1 MKNKKVFGLAV
12 LAMILVIV
20 GAANYILSA
29 LSARVDLTAEQLYT
43 LSPGSKAALA
53 KLDQKVTLKFFF
65 SESAKDTPPSLKT
78 YAEQVR
84 DLLGEYERAGNG
96 NVVIET
102 YDPKQDSDEEEW
114 AVKYGIEPQQA
125 NPFGA
130 PIYFGLVVTCGTQE
144 QTIPGFD
151 PRMESTLEYEITR
164 HITRAVWPERPV
176 VGVLSSIP
184 GVLGEQMNPM
194 MMQMRQR
201 PSRGWVAFSE
211 LKKDYDVREIAKDA
225 ESIDP
230 DVKAL
235 VVLHPKDLSEKTLFA
250 IDQFVIKGG
259 RLIACVDP
267 FSFKDFQTNA
277 QQQNP
282 MMQMGGQAEPSTLG
296 KLFDAW
302 GISFDTKKCVAD
314 DKAAVQM
321 RGPNGAVVTDSTVL
335 MLGKDN
341 VEKDVLT
348 ANISQLFFPFAGAL
362 DFTPT
367 EGLEFTPILTTSTN
381 GACLVNASMMPMVL
395 QMGPAAIR
403 DQIKPDGV
411 HRTLAGRLSGKFKTA
426 FPKGPD
432 WTEGSTNAVP
442 KVVAASEKDNSVFL
456 FADADFLADEACT
469 ETINTLFGQQTILRG
484 DNLAIFANI
493 VEQFAGREELI
504 GLRSRGPSDRP
515 FEVVREL
522 RAEAEKQFRADA
534 EKLQKEVNETS
545 KELNELLQGK
555 RGTNRQLVTQEIE
568 TRVNNLRRKKVET
581 QKKLKNVRK
590 ELNAD
595 IENLGFKLKVINI
608 CLMPLLVILF
618 GIIRALFRRRR

>member
-12 LAMILVIV
+12 LALILVIV
-20 GAANYILSA
+20 GATNYILSA
-29 LSARVDLTAEQLYT
+29 LSARVDLTAERLYT
-43 LSPGSKAALA
+43 LSPGSKAVLA

-65 SESAKDTPPSLKT
+65 SESAKDMPSSLKT

-96 NVVIET
+96 NVAIET

-114 AVKYGIEPQQA
+114 AVKYGVEPQQA

-151 PRMESTLEYEITR
+151 PRMESTLENEITR
-164 HITRAVWPERPV
+164 HITRVAWPERPV
-176 VGVLSSIP
+176 VGVLSAIP

-194 MMQMRQR
+194 MMQMRRR
-201 PSRGWVAFSE
+201 PSPGWIAFAE
-211 LKKDYDVREIAKDA
+211 LKKDYDLREIAQDA

-235 VVLHPKDLSEKTLFA
+235 VVIHPKDLSEKTLFA

-267 FSFKDFQTNA
+267 FSFKDFEASSQ

-282 MMQMGGQAEPSTLG
+282 MMQMGGQGGPSTLG
-296 KLFDAW
+296 KLFEKW
-302 GISFDTKKCVAD
+302 GISFDTAKCVAD

-321 RGPNGAVVTDSTVL
+321 RGRNGAVVTDATVL
-335 MLGKDN
+335 ELGKAN
-341 VEKDVLT
+341 IAKDVLT
-348 ANISQLFFPFAGAL
+348 AGISQLIIPYAGAL
-362 DFTPT
+362 EFTPT
-367 EGLEFTPILTTSTN
+367 EGLEFTPILTSSTN
-381 GACLVNASMMPMVL
+381 NACLVDASML
-395 QMGPAAIR
+395 QMGPEAIR

-411 HRTLAGRLSGKFKTA
+411 RRTLAGRLTGTFKTA

-432 WTEGSTNAVP
+432 WKEGSTNAVP
-442 KVVAASEKDNSVFL
+442 AVVESGKGFVFL
-456 FADADFLADEACT
+456 FADADFLSDQACVDVVD
-469 ETINTLFGQQTILRG
+469 TLFGKQAVLRG
-484 DNLAIFANI
+484 DNIALFSNI
-493 VEQFAGREELI
+493 IEQFAGREELI

-515 FEVVREL
+515 FEVVRDL
-522 RAEAEKQFRADA
+522 RAEAEKKFRAKA
-534 EKLQKEVNETS
+534 EELQAKLNETS
-545 KELNELLQGK
+545 KKLNDLLQGK
-555 RGTNRQLVTQEIE
+555 RGTDRQLVSQELESAIGE
-568 TRVNNLRRKKVET
+568 ARREKAKT
-581 QKKLKNVRK
+581 QKELKNVRK

-595 IENLGFKLKVINI
+595 IENLGFRLKVVNI
-608 CLMPLLVILF
+608 CLVPLLVILF
-618 GIIRALFRRRR
+618 GIFRAVLRRRR

>member
-1 MKNKKVFGLAV
+1 MKNKKVFALVLLA
-12 LAMILVIV
+12 LILVIV

-43 LSPGSKAALA
+43 LSPGSKAVLG
-53 KLDQKVTLKFFF
+53 KLDRKVTLKFFF
-65 SESAKDTPPSLKT
+65 SESAKDMPPSLKT

-96 NVVIET
+96 NVTLET

-130 PIYFGLVVTCGTQE
+130 PIYFGLVAVCGTQE

-176 VGVLSSIP
+176 VGVLSAIP
-184 GVLGEQMNPM
+184 GVLGEQPNPM
-194 MMQMRQR
+194 MMQRQR
-201 PSRGWVAFSE
+201 PSRGWIAFSE

-225 ESIDP
+225 ESIDD

-235 VVLHPKDLSEKTLFA
+235 VVVHPKDLSEKTLFA

-267 FSFKDFQTNA
+267 FSFKDFQA
-277 QQQNP
+277 SGQQQNP
-282 MMQMGGQAEPSTLG
+282 MMMQMGGQGGPSTLG

-302 GISFDTKKCVAD
+302 GVSFDTSKCVAD
-314 DKAAVQM
+314 DKASVQM
-321 RGPNGAVVTDSTVL
+321 RGRNGTVETDATL
-335 MLGKDN
+335 LDLGKAN
-341 VEKDVLT
+341 IAKDVLT
-348 ANISQLFFPFAGAL
+348 AGLSQLLLPYAGAL
-362 DFTPT
+362 EVTAKD
-367 EGLEFTPILTTSTN
+367 GLAFTPILTTSTN
-381 GACLVNASMMPMVL
+381 GACLVEASML

-411 HRTLAGRLSGKFKTA
+411 RRTLAGRLTGTFKTA

-432 WTEGSTNAVP
+432 WKEGSTNAVP
-442 KVVAASEKDNSVFL
+442 KVVASGESSVFL
-456 FADADFLADEACT
+456 FADADFLADEACVQVVD
-469 ETINTLFGQQTILRG
+469 TLFGQQAALRG
-484 DNLAIFANI
+484 DNLALFANI

-522 RAEAEKQFRADA
+522 RAEAEKKFRAKA
-534 EKLQKEVNETS
+534 EDLQKKFNETN
-545 KELNELLQGK
+545 KKLNDLLQGK
-555 RGTNRQLVTQEIE
+555 HGTDRKLISQELESAIGE
-568 TRVNNLRRKKVET
+568 ARREKAKT
-581 QKKLKNVRK
+581 QKELKNVRK

-595 IENLGFKLKVINI
+595 IENLGFRLKVLNI
-608 CLMPLLVILF
+608 CLVPLLVVLF
-618 GIIRALFRRRR
+618 GIVHALLRRKR

>member
-1 MKNKKVFGLAV
+1 MKNKKVFGLAA
-12 LAMILVIV
+12 LALILVIAV
-20 GAANYILSA
+20 AVNTILAA

-43 LSPGSKAALA
+43 LSPGSKAVLA

-65 SESAKDTPPSLKT
+65 SESAKDMPPSLKT

-84 DLLGEYERAGNG
+84 DLLREYERAGKG

-114 AVKYGIEPQQA
+114 AVKYGVEPQQA

-151 PRMESTLEYEITR
+151 PRMESTLENEITR
-164 HITRAVWPERPV
+164 HITRVVWPERPV

-194 MMQMRQR
+194 MMQMRRR
-201 PSRGWVAFSE
+201 PSPGWIAFAE
-211 LKKDYDVREIAKDA
+211 LKKDYDLREIAPDA

-235 VVLHPKDLSEKTLFA
+235 VVIHPKNLSEKTLFA

-267 FSFKDFQTNA
+267 FSFKDFEASSQ

-282 MMQMGGQAEPSTLG
+282 MMQMGGQGGPSTLG
-296 KLFDAW
+296 KLFEKW
-302 GISFDTKKCVAD
+302 GISFDTTKCVAD
-314 DKAAVQM
+314 DQAAVQM
-321 RGPNGAVVTDSTVL
+321 KGRNGTVVTDATVL
-335 MLGKDN
+335 ELGKAN
-341 VEKDVLT
+341 IAKDVLT
-348 ANISQLFFPFAGAL
+348 AGASQLIIPFAGAL
-362 DFTPT
+362 GFTPT

-381 GACLVNASMMPMVL
+381 GACLVDASML
-395 QMGPAAIR
+395 QMGTEAIR

-411 HRTLAGRLSGKFKTA
+411 RRTLAGRLSGTFKTA

-432 WTEGSTNAVP
+432 WKEGSTNAVP
-442 KVVAASEKDNSVFL
+442 AVVESGKGFVFL
-456 FADADFLADEACT
+456 FADADFLSDQACV
-469 ETINTLFGQQTILRG
+469 EMVNTLFGQQAVLRG
-484 DNLAIFANI
+484 DNIALFSNI
-493 VEQFAGREELI
+493 IEQFAGREELI

-515 FEVVREL
+515 FEVVRNL
-522 RAEAEKQFRADA
+522 RAEAEKKFRAKA
-534 EKLQKEVNETS
+534 EELQAKLNETS
-545 KELNELLQGK
+545 KKLNELLQGK
-555 RGTNRQLVTQEIE
+555 RGTDRQLVSQELESAIGE
-568 TRVNNLRRKKVET
+568 ARREKAKT
-581 QKKLKNVRK
+581 QKELRNVRK

-595 IENLGFKLKVINI
+595 IENLGFRLKVVNI

-618 GIIRALFRRRR
+618 GIFRAVLRRRR

>member
-1 MKNKKVFGLAV
+1 MKNKKVFGLAA
-12 LAMILVIV
+12 LALILVIAV
-20 GAANYILSA
+20 AVNTILAA

-43 LSPGSKAALA
+43 LSPGSKAVLA

-65 SESAKDTPPSLKT
+65 SESAKDMPPSLKT

-84 DLLGEYERAGNG
+84 DLLREYERAGKG

-114 AVKYGIEPQQA
+114 AVKYGVEPQQA

-151 PRMESTLEYEITR
+151 PRMESTLENEITR
-164 HITRAVWPERPV
+164 HITRVVWPERPV

-194 MMQMRQR
+194 MMQMRRR
-201 PSRGWVAFSE
+201 PSPGWIAFAE
-211 LKKDYDVREIAKDA
+211 LKKDYDLREIAPDA

-235 VVLHPKDLSEKTLFA
+235 VVIHPKNLSEKTLFA

-267 FSFKDFQTNA
+267 FSFKDFEASSQ

-282 MMQMGGQAEPSTLG
+282 MMQMGGQGGPSTLG
-296 KLFDAW
+296 KLFEKW
-302 GISFDTKKCVAD
+302 GISFDTTKCVAD
-314 DKAAVQM
+314 DQAAVQM
-321 RGPNGAVVTDSTVL
+321 KGRNGTVVTDATVL
-335 MLGKDN
+335 ELGKAN
-341 VEKDVLT
+341 IAKDVLT
-348 ANISQLFFPFAGAL
+348 AGASQLIIPFAGAL
-362 DFTPT
+362 GFTPT

-381 GACLVNASMMPMVL
+381 GACLVDASML
-395 QMGPAAIR
+395 QMGTEAIR

-411 HRTLAGRLSGKFKTA
+411 RRTLAGRLSGTFKTA

-432 WTEGSTNAVP
+432 WKEGSTNAVP
-442 KVVAASEKDNSVFL
+442 TVVESGKGFVFL
-456 FADADFLADEACT
+456 FADADFLSNEACV
-469 ETINTLFGQQTILRG
+469 EMVNTLFGQQAVLRG
-484 DNLAIFANI
+484 DNLSLFSNI
-493 VEQFAGREELI
+493 IEQFAGREELI

-515 FEVVREL
+515 FEVVRNL
-522 RAEAEKQFRADA
+522 RAEAEKKFRAKA
-534 EKLQKEVNETS
+534 EELQAKLNETS
-545 KELNELLQGK
+545 KKLNELLQGK
-555 RGTNRQLVTQEIE
+555 RGTDRQLVSQELESAIGE
-568 TRVNNLRRKKVET
+568 ARREKAKT
-581 QKKLKNVRK
+581 QKELKNVRK

-595 IENLGFKLKVINI
+595 IENLGFRLKVVNI

-618 GIIRALFRRRR
+618 GIFRAVLRRRR

>member
-43 LSPGSKAALA
+43 LSPGSKAVLA

-65 SESAKDTPPSLKT
+65 SESAKDMPPSLKT

-84 DLLGEYERAGNG
+84 DLLREYERAGKG
-96 NVVIET
+96 NVAIET

-114 AVKYGIEPQQA
+114 AVKYGVEPQQT

-151 PRMESTLEYEITR
+151 PRMESTLENEITR
-164 HITRAVWPERPV
+164 HITRVAWPERPV
-176 VGVLSSIP
+176 VGVLSAIP

-194 MMQMRQR
+194 MMQMRRR
-201 PSRGWVAFSE
+201 PSPGWVAFSE
-211 LKKDYDVREIAKDA
+211 LKKDYDLREIAKDA

-235 VVLHPKDLSEKTLFA
+235 VVIHPKDLSEKTLFA

-267 FSFKDFQTNA
+267 FSFKDMEASSQ

-282 MMQMGGQAEPSTLG
+282 MMQMGGQGGPSTLG
-296 KLFDAW
+296 KLFEKW
-302 GISFDTKKCVAD
+302 GISFDTAKCVAD

-321 RGPNGAVVTDSTVL
+321 RGRNGAVVTDATVL
-335 MLGKDN
+335 ELGKAN
-341 VEKDVLT
+341 IAKDVLT
-348 ANISQLFFPFAGAL
+348 AGISQLIIPYAGAL
-362 DFTPT
+362 EFTPS
-367 EGLEFTPILTTSTN
+367 EGLEFTPILTSSTN
-381 GACLVNASMMPMVL
+381 NACLVDASML
-395 QMGPAAIR
+395 QMGPEAIR
-403 DQIKPDGV
+403 GQIKPDGV
-411 HRTLAGRLSGKFKTA
+411 RRTLAGRLTGTFKTA

-432 WTEGSTNAVP
+432 WKEGSTNAVP
-442 KVVAASEKDNSVFL
+442 KVVASGESSVFL
-456 FADADFLADEACT
+456 FADADFLADEACVQVVD
-469 ETINTLFGQQTILRG
+469 TLFGQQAALRG
-484 DNLAIFANI
+484 DNLALFANI

-522 RAEAEKQFRADA
+522 RAEAEKKFRAKA
-534 EKLQKEVNETS
+534 EDLQKKFNETN
-545 KELNELLQGK
+545 KKLNDLLQGK
-555 RGTNRQLVTQEIE
+555 HGTDRKLISQELESAIGE
-568 TRVNNLRRKKVET
+568 ARREKAKT
-581 QKKLKNVRK
+581 QKELKNVRK

-595 IENLGFKLKVINI
+595 IENLGFRLKVLNI
-608 CLMPLLVILF
+608 CLVPLLVVLF
-618 GIIRALFRRRR
+618 GIVHALLRRKR

>member
-1 MKNKKVFGLAV
+1 MKNKKVFGLV
-12 LAMILVIV
+12 LLALILVIA
-20 GAANYILSA
+20 GATNYILSA

-43 LSPGSKAALA
+43 LSPGSKAVLA

-65 SESAKDTPPSLKT
+65 SESAKDMPPSLKT

-84 DLLGEYERAGNG
+84 DLLREYERAGKG

-114 AVKYGIEPQQA
+114 AVKYGVEPQQA

-151 PRMESTLEYEITR
+151 PRMESTLENEITR
-164 HITRAVWPERPV
+164 HITRVVWPERPV

-194 MMQMRQR
+194 MMQMRRR
-201 PSRGWVAFSE
+201 PSPGWIAFAE
-211 LKKDYDVREIAKDA
+211 LKKDYDLREIAKDA

-235 VVLHPKDLSEKTLFA
+235 VVIHPKDLSEKTLFA

-267 FSFKDFQTNA
+267 FSFKDFEASSQ

-282 MMQMGGQAEPSTLG
+282 MMQMGGQGGPSTLG
-296 KLFDAW
+296 KLFEKW
-302 GISFDTKKCVAD
+302 GISFDTAKCVAD

-321 RGPNGAVVTDSTVL
+321 RGRNGAVVTDATVL
-335 MLGKDN
+335 ELGKAN
-341 VEKDVLT
+341 IAKDVLT
-348 ANISQLFFPFAGAL
+348 AGASQLIIPFAGAL
-362 DFTPT
+362 GFTPT

-381 GACLVNASMMPMVL
+381 GACLVDATML
-395 QMGPAAIR
+395 QMGSETIR

-411 HRTLAGRLSGKFKTA
+411 RRTLAGRLTGTFKTA

-432 WTEGSTNAVP
+432 WTEGSTNAIP
-442 KVVAASEKDNSVFL
+442 TVVESGKGFVFL
-456 FADADFLADEACT
+456 FADADFLSDQACV
-469 ETINTLFGQQTILRG
+469 EVVNTLFGQQAMLRG
-484 DNLAIFANI
+484 DNIALFSNI
-493 VEQFAGREELI
+493 IEQFAGREELI

-515 FEVVREL
+515 YEVVRNL
-522 RAEAEKQFRADA
+522 RAEAEKKFRAKA
-534 EKLQKEVNETS
+534 EELQQKLNETS
-545 KELNELLQGK
+545 KKLNELLQGK
-555 RGTNRQLVTQEIE
+555 HGTDRQLVSQELESAIGE
-568 TRVNNLRRKKVET
+568 ARREKVKT
-581 QKKLKNVRK
+581 QKELKNVRK

-595 IENLGFKLKVINI
+595 IENLGFRLKVINI

-618 GIIRALFRRRR
+618 GIFRAVLRRKR

>member
-1 MKNKKVFGLAV
+1 MKNKKVFGLAA
-12 LAMILVIV
+12 LALILVIAV
-20 GAANYILSA
+20 ADNTILAA

-43 LSPGSKAALA
+43 LSPGSKAVLA

-65 SESAKDTPPSLKT
+65 SESAKDMPPSLKT

-84 DLLGEYERAGNG
+84 DLLREYERAGKG

-114 AVKYGIEPQQA
+114 AVKYGVEPQQA

-151 PRMESTLEYEITR
+151 PRMESTLENEITR
-164 HITRAVWPERPV
+164 HITRVVWPERPV

-194 MMQMRQR
+194 MMQMRRR
-201 PSRGWVAFSE
+201 PSPGWIAFAE
-211 LKKDYDVREIAKDA
+211 LKKDYDLREIAPDA

-235 VVLHPKDLSEKTLFA
+235 VVIHPKNLSEKTLFA

-267 FSFKDFQTNA
+267 FSFKDFEASSQ

-282 MMQMGGQAEPSTLG
+282 MMQMGGQGGPSTLG
-296 KLFDAW
+296 KLFEKW
-302 GISFDTKKCVAD
+302 GISFDTTKCVAD
-314 DKAAVQM
+314 DQAAVQM
-321 RGPNGAVVTDSTVL
+321 KGRNGTVVTDATVL
-335 MLGKDN
+335 ELGKAN
-341 VEKDVLT
+341 IAKDVLT
-348 ANISQLFFPFAGAL
+348 AGASQLIIPFAGAL
-362 DFTPT
+362 GFTPT

-381 GACLVNASMMPMVL
+381 GACLVDASML
-395 QMGPAAIR
+395 QMGTEAIR

-411 HRTLAGRLSGKFKTA
+411 RRTLAGRLSGTFKTA

-432 WTEGSTNAVP
+432 WKEGSTNAVP
-442 KVVAASEKDNSVFL
+442 TVVESGKGFVFL
-456 FADADFLADEACT
+456 FADADFLSDQACV
-469 ETINTLFGQQTILRG
+469 EMVNTLFGQQAVLRG
-484 DNLAIFANI
+484 DNIALFSNI
-493 VEQFAGREELI
+493 IEQFAGREELI

-515 FEVVREL
+515 FEVVRNL
-522 RAEAEKQFRADA
+522 RAEAEKKFRAKA
-534 EKLQKEVNETS
+534 EELQAKLNETS
-545 KELNELLQGK
+545 KKLNELLQGK
-555 RGTNRQLVTQEIE
+555 RGTDRQLVSQELESAIGE
-568 TRVNNLRRKKVET
+568 ARREKAKT
-581 QKKLKNVRK
+581 QKELKNVRK

-595 IENLGFKLKVINI
+595 IENLGFRLKVVNI

-618 GIIRALFRRRR
+618 GIFRAVLRRRR

>member
-1 MKNKKVFGLAV
+1 MKNKKLFGFALLAV
-12 LAMILVIV
+12 ILVIV

-43 LSPGSKAALA
+43 LSPGSKAVLG
-53 KLDQKVTLKFFF
+53 KLDRPVTLKFFF
-65 SESAKDTPPSLKT
+65 SESAKDMPPSLKT

-84 DLLGEYERAGNG
+84 DLLVEYERAGKG
-96 NVVIET
+96 NVTLET

-125 NPFGA
+125 NPFGS
-130 PIYFGLVVTCGTQE
+130 PIYFGLVAVCGTQE

-176 VGVLSSIP
+176 VGVLSAIP
-184 GVLGEQMNPM
+184 GVLGEQPNPM
-194 MMQMRQR
+194 MMQRQR
-201 PSRGWVAFSE
+201 PSRGWIAFSE

-225 ESIDP
+225 ESIDS

-235 VVLHPKDLSEKTLFA
+235 VVIHPKDLSEKTLFA
-250 IDQFVIKGG
+250 IDQFVIRGG

-267 FSFKDFQTNA
+267 FSFKDFQANA

-282 MMQMGGQAEPSTLG
+282 MMQQMGGQAGPSTLG
-296 KLFDAW
+296 KLT
-302 GISFDTKKCVAD
+302 SKCVAD
-314 DKAAVQM
+314 DKASVQM
-321 RGPNGAVVTDSTVL
+321 RGRNGAVETDATL
-335 MLGKDN
+335 LDLGKAN
-341 VEKDVLT
+341 IAKDVLT
-348 ANISQLFFPFAGAL
+348 AGLSQLLLPYAGAL
-362 DFTPT
+362 EVTAKD
-367 EGLEFTPILTTSTN
+367 GLAFTPILTTSTN
-381 GACLVNASMMPMVL
+381 GACLVEASML

-411 HRTLAGRLSGKFKTA
+411 RRTLAGRLTGTFKTA

-432 WTEGSTNAVP
+432 WKEGSTNAVP
-442 KVVAASEKDNSVFL
+442 KVVASGESSVFL
-456 FADADFLADEACT
+456 FADADFLADEACVQVVD
-469 ETINTLFGQQTILRG
+469 TLFGQQAALRG
-484 DNLAIFANI
+484 DNLALFANI

-522 RAEAEKQFRADA
+522 RAEAEKKFRAKA
-534 EKLQKEVNETS
+534 EDLQKKFNETN
-545 KELNELLQGK
+545 KKLNDLLQGK
-555 RGTNRQLVTQEIE
+555 HGTDRKLISQELESAIGE
-568 TRVNNLRRKKVET
+568 ARREKAKT
-581 QKKLKNVRK
+581 QKELKNVRK

-595 IENLGFKLKVINI
+595 IENLGFRLKVLNI
-608 CLMPLLVILF
+608 CLVPLLVVLF
-618 GIIRALFRRRR
+618 GIVHALLRRKR

>member
-1 MKNKKVFGLAV
+1 MKNKKVFALVLLA
-12 LAMILVIV
+12 LILVIV

-43 LSPGSKAALA
+43 LSPGSKAVLG
-53 KLDQKVTLKFFF
+53 KLDRKVTLKFFF
-65 SESAKDTPPSLKT
+65 SESAKDMPPSLKT

-96 NVVIET
+96 NVTLET

-130 PIYFGLVVTCGTQE
+130 PIYFGLVAVCGTQE

-176 VGVLSSIP
+176 VGVLSAIP
-184 GVLGEQMNPM
+184 GVLGEQPNPM
-194 MMQMRQR
+194 MMQRQR
-201 PSRGWVAFSE
+201 PSRGWIAFSE

-225 ESIDP
+225 ESIDG

-235 VVLHPKDLSEKTLFA
+235 VVVHPKDLSEKTLFA

-267 FSFKDFQTNA
+267 FSFKDFQA
-277 QQQNP
+277 SGQQQNP
-282 MMQMGGQAEPSTLG
+282 MMMQMGGQGGPSTLG

-302 GISFDTKKCVAD
+302 GISFDTSKCVAD
-314 DKAAVQM
+314 DKASVQM
-321 RGPNGAVVTDSTVL
+321 RGRNGAVETDATL
-335 MLGKDN
+335 LDLGKAN
-341 VEKDVLT
+341 IAKDVLT
-348 ANISQLFFPFAGAL
+348 AGLSQLLLPYAGAL
-362 DFTPT
+362 EVTAKD
-367 EGLEFTPILTTSTN
+367 GLAFTPILTTSTN
-381 GACLVNASMMPMVL
+381 GACLVEASML

-411 HRTLAGRLSGKFKTA
+411 RRTLAGRLTGTFKTA

-432 WTEGSTNAVP
+432 WKEGSTNAVP
-442 KVVAASEKDNSVFL
+442 KVVASGESSVFL
-456 FADADFLADEACT
+456 FADADFLADEACVQVVD
-469 ETINTLFGQQTILRG
+469 TLFGQQAALRG
-484 DNLAIFANI
+484 DNLALFANI

-522 RAEAEKQFRADA
+522 RAEAEKKFRAKA
-534 EKLQKEVNETS
+534 EDLQKKFNETN
-545 KELNELLQGK
+545 KKLNDLLQGK
-555 RGTNRQLVTQEIE
+555 HGTDRKLISQELESAIGE
-568 TRVNNLRRKKVET
+568 ARREKAKT
-581 QKKLKNVRK
+581 QKELKNVRK

-595 IENLGFKLKVINI
+595 IENLGFRLKVLNI
-608 CLMPLLVILF
+608 CLVPLLVVLF
-618 GIIRALFRRRR
+618 GIVHALLRRKR

>member
-65 SESAKDTPPSLKT
+65 SESAKDMPPSLKT

-114 AVKYGIEPQQA
+114 AVKYGVEPQQA

-151 PRMESTLEYEITR
+151 PRMESTLENEITR

-176 VGVLSSIP
+176 VGVLSAIP
-184 GVLGEQMNPM
+184 GVLGEQPNPM
-194 MMQMRQR
+194 MMQRQR
-201 PSRGWVAFSE
+201 PSRGWIAFSE

-225 ESIDP
+225 ESIDD

-235 VVLHPKDLSEKTLFA
+235 VVVHPKDLSEKTLFA

-267 FSFKDFQTNA
+267 FSFKDFQA
-277 QQQNP
+277 SGQQQNP
-282 MMQMGGQAEPSTLG
+282 MMMQMGGQGGPSTLG

-302 GISFDTKKCVAD
+302 GVSFDTSKCVAD
-314 DKAAVQM
+314 DKASVQM
-321 RGPNGAVVTDSTVL
+321 RGRNGAVETDATL
-335 MLGKDN
+335 LDLGKAN
-341 VEKDVLT
+341 IAKDVLT
-348 ANISQLFFPFAGAL
+348 AGLSQLLLPYAGAL
-362 DFTPT
+362 EVTAKD
-367 EGLEFTPILTTSTN
+367 GLAFTPILTTSTN
-381 GACLVNASMMPMVL
+381 GACLVEASML

-411 HRTLAGRLSGKFKTA
+411 RRTLAGRLTGTFKTA

-432 WTEGSTNAVP
+432 WKEGSTNAVP
-442 KVVAASEKDNSVFL
+442 KVVASGESSVFL
-456 FADADFLADEACT
+456 FADADFLADEACVQVVD
-469 ETINTLFGQQTILRG
+469 TLFGQQAALRG
-484 DNLAIFANI
+484 DNLALFANI

-515 FEVVREL
+515 FEVVRNL
-522 RAEAEKQFRADA
+522 RAEAEKKFRAKA
-534 EKLQKEVNETS
+534 EELQAKLNETS
-545 KELNELLQGK
+545 KKLNDLLQGK
-555 RGTNRQLVTQEIE
+555 HGTDRQLVSQELENAIGE
-568 TRVNNLRRKKVET
+568 ARREKAKT
-581 QKKLKNVRK
+581 QKELKNVRK

-595 IENLGFKLKVINI
+595 IENLGFRLKVLNI
-608 CLMPLLVILF
+608 CFMPLLVILF
-618 GIIRALFRRRR
+618 GIGHAIIRRKR

>member
-1 MKNKKVFGLAV
+1 MKNKKVFGLAA
-12 LAMILVIV
+12 LALILVIAV
-20 GAANYILSA
+20 AVNTILAA

-43 LSPGSKAALA
+43 LSPGSKAVLA

-65 SESAKDTPPSLKT
+65 SESAKDMPPSLKT

-84 DLLGEYERAGNG
+84 DLLREYERAGKG

-114 AVKYGIEPQQA
+114 AVKYGVEPQQA

-151 PRMESTLEYEITR
+151 PRMESTLENEITR
-164 HITRAVWPERPV
+164 HITRVVWPERPV

-194 MMQMRQR
+194 MMQMRRR
-201 PSRGWVAFSE
+201 PSPGWIAFAE
-211 LKKDYDVREIAKDA
+211 LKKDYDLREIAPDA

-235 VVLHPKDLSEKTLFA
+235 VVIHPKNLSEKTLFA

-267 FSFKDFQTNA
+267 FSFKDFEASSQ

-282 MMQMGGQAEPSTLG
+282 MMQMGGQGGPSTLG
-296 KLFDAW
+296 KLFEKW
-302 GISFDTKKCVAD
+302 GISFDTTKCVAD
-314 DKAAVQM
+314 DQAAVQM
-321 RGPNGAVVTDSTVL
+321 KGRNGTVVTDATVL
-335 MLGKDN
+335 ELGKAN
-341 VEKDVLT
+341 IAKDVLT
-348 ANISQLFFPFAGAL
+348 AGASQLIIPFAGAL
-362 DFTPT
+362 GFTPT

-381 GACLVNASMMPMVL
+381 GACLVDASML
-395 QMGPAAIR
+395 QMGTEAIR

-411 HRTLAGRLSGKFKTA
+411 RRTLAGRLSGTFKTA

-432 WTEGSTNAVP
+432 WKEGSTNAVP
-442 KVVAASEKDNSVFL
+442 TVVESGKGFVFL
-456 FADADFLADEACT
+456 FADADFLSNEACV
-469 ETINTLFGQQTILRG
+469 EPVNTLFGQQFVLRG
-484 DNLAIFANI
+484 DNIALFSNI
-493 VEQFAGREELI
+493 IEQFAGREELI

-515 FEVVREL
+515 FEVVRNL
-522 RAEAEKQFRADA
+522 RAEAEKKFRAKAEDLQ
-534 EKLQKEVNETS
+534 EKLNETS
-545 KELNELLQGK
+545 KKLNDLLKGK
-555 RGTNRQLVTQEIE
+555 HGTDRQLVSQELESAIGE
-568 TRVNNLRRKKVET
+568 ARREKAKT
-581 QKKLKNVRK
+581 QKELKNVRK

-595 IENLGFKLKVINI
+595 IENLGFRLKVVNI

-618 GIIRALFRRRR
+618 GIFRAVLRRKR

>member
-12 LAMILVIV
+12 LALILVIV
-20 GAANYILSA
+20 GATNYILSA

-43 LSPGSKAALA
+43 LSPGSKAVLA

-65 SESAKDTPPSLKT
+65 SESAKDMPPSLKT

-114 AVKYGIEPQQA
+114 AVKYGVEPQQA

-151 PRMESTLEYEITR
+151 PRMESTLENEITR
-164 HITRAVWPERPV
+164 HITRVAWPERPV
-176 VGVLSSIP
+176 VGVLSAIP
-184 GVLGEQMNPM
+184 GVLGDKPNPM

-201 PSRGWVAFSE
+201 PSRGWIAFSE

-225 ESIDP
+225 ESIDD
-230 DVKAL
+230 DVKTL
-235 VVLHPKDLSEKTLFA
+235 IVVHPKDLSEKTLFA

-267 FSFKDFQTNA
+267 FSFKDFEASSQ

-282 MMQMGGQAEPSTLG
+282 MMQMGGQGGPSTLG
-296 KLFDAW
+296 KLFEKW
-302 GISFDTKKCVAD
+302 GISFDTAKCVAD

-321 RGPNGAVVTDSTVL
+321 RGRNGAVVTDATVL
-335 MLGKDN
+335 ELGKAN
-341 VEKDVLT
+341 IAKDVLT
-348 ANISQLFFPFAGAL
+348 AGISQLIIPYAGAL
-362 DFTPT
+362 EFTPS
-367 EGLEFTPILTTSTN
+367 EGLEFTPILTSSTN
-381 GACLVNASMMPMVL
+381 NACLVDASML
-395 QMGPAAIR
+395 QMGPEAIR
-403 DQIKPDGV
+403 GQIKPDGV
-411 HRTLAGRLSGKFKTA
+411 RRTLAGRLTGTFKTA

-432 WTEGSTNAVP
+432 WKEGSTNAVP
-442 KVVAASEKDNSVFL
+442 TVVESGKGFVFL
-456 FADADFLADEACT
+456 FADADFLSNEACV
-469 ETINTLFGQQTILRG
+469 EMVNTLFGQQAVLRG
-484 DNLAIFANI
+484 DNLSLFSNI
-493 VEQFAGREELI
+493 IEQFAGREELI

-515 FEVVREL
+515 FEVVRNL
-522 RAEAEKQFRADA
+522 RAEAEKKFRAKA
-534 EKLQKEVNETS
+534 EELQAKLNETS
-545 KELNELLQGK
+545 KKLNELLQGK
-555 RGTNRQLVTQEIE
+555 RGTDRQLVSQELESAIGE
-568 TRVNNLRRKKVET
+568 ARREKAKT
-581 QKKLKNVRK
+581 QKELKNVRK

-595 IENLGFKLKVINI
+595 IENLGFRLKVVNI
-608 CLMPLLVILF
+608 CLVPLLVILF
-618 GIIRALFRRRR
+618 GIFRAVLRRKR

>member
-1 MKNKKVFGLAV
+1 MKNKKVFALVLLA
-12 LAMILVIV
+12 LILVIV

-43 LSPGSKAALA
+43 LSPGSKAVLG
-53 KLDQKVTLKFFF
+53 KLDRKVTLKFFF
-65 SESAKDTPPSLKT
+65 SESAKDMPPSLKT

-96 NVVIET
+96 NVTLET

-130 PIYFGLVVTCGTQE
+130 PIYFGLVAVCGTQE

-176 VGVLSSIP
+176 VGVLSAIP
-184 GVLGEQMNPM
+184 GVLGEQPNPM
-194 MMQMRQR
+194 MMQRQR
-201 PSRGWVAFSE
+201 PSRGWIAFSE

-225 ESIDP
+225 ESIDD

-235 VVLHPKDLSEKTLFA
+235 VVVHPKDLSEKTLFA

-267 FSFKDFQTNA
+267 FSFKDFQA
-277 QQQNP
+277 SGQQQNP
-282 MMQMGGQAEPSTLG
+282 MMMQMGGQGGPSTLG

-302 GISFDTKKCVAD
+302 GVSFDTSKCVAD
-314 DKAAVQM
+314 DKASVQM
-321 RGPNGAVVTDSTVL
+321 RGRNGAVETDATL
-335 MLGKDN
+335 LDLGKAN
-341 VEKDVLT
+341 IAKDVLT
-348 ANISQLFFPFAGAL
+348 AGLSQLLLPYAGAL
-362 DFTPT
+362 EVTAKD
-367 EGLEFTPILTTSTN
+367 GLAFTPILTTSTN
-381 GACLVNASMMPMVL
+381 GACLVEASML

-411 HRTLAGRLSGKFKTA
+411 RRTLAGRLTGTFKTA

-432 WTEGSTNAVP
+432 WKEGSTNAVP
-442 KVVAASEKDNSVFL
+442 TVVESGKGFVFL
-456 FADADFLADEACT
+456 FADADFLSNEACV
-469 ETINTLFGQQTILRG
+469 EMVNTLFGQQAVLRG
-484 DNLAIFANI
+484 DNLSLFSNI
-493 VEQFAGREELI
+493 IEQFAGREELI

-515 FEVVREL
+515 FEVVRNL
-522 RAEAEKQFRADA
+522 RAEAEKKFRAKA
-534 EKLQKEVNETS
+534 EELQAKLNETS
-545 KELNELLQGK
+545 KKLNELLQGK
-555 RGTNRQLVTQEIE
+555 RGTDRQLVSQELESAIGE
-568 TRVNNLRRKKVET
+568 ARREKAKT
-581 QKKLKNVRK
+581 QKELKNVRK

-595 IENLGFKLKVINI
+595 IENLGFKLKTYNI
-608 CLMPLLVILF
+608 CLMPLLVIVF
-618 GIIRALFRRRR
+618 GIFRAIRRRKR

>member
-1 MKNKKVFGLAV
+1 MKNKKAFALVLLA
-12 LAMILVIV
+12 LILVIV

-29 LSARVDLTAEQLYT
+29 LSARVDLTAEHLYT
-43 LSPGSKAALA
+43 LSPGSKAVLG
-53 KLDQKVTLKFFF
+53 KLDRKVTLKFFF
-65 SESAKDTPPSLKT
+65 SESAKDMPPSLKT

-96 NVVIET
+96 NVTLET

-130 PIYFGLVVTCGTQE
+130 PIYFGLVAVCGTQE

-176 VGVLSSIP
+176 VGVLSAIP
-184 GVLGEQMNPM
+184 GVLGEQPNPM
-194 MMQMRQR
+194 MMQRQR
-201 PSRGWVAFSE
+201 PSRGWIAFSE

-225 ESIDP
+225 ESIDD

-235 VVLHPKDLSEKTLFA
+235 VVVHPKDLSEKTLFA

-267 FSFKDFQTNA
+267 FSFKDFQA
-277 QQQNP
+277 SGQQQNP
-282 MMQMGGQAEPSTLG
+282 MMMQMGGQGGPSTLG

-302 GISFDTKKCVAD
+302 GVSFDTSKCVAD
-314 DKAAVQM
+314 DKASVQM
-321 RGPNGAVVTDSTVL
+321 RGRNGAVETDATL
-335 MLGKDN
+335 LDLGKAN
-341 VEKDVLT
+341 IAKDVLT
-348 ANISQLFFPFAGAL
+348 AGLSQLLLPYAGAL
-362 DFTPT
+362 EVTAKD
-367 EGLEFTPILTTSTN
+367 GLAFTPILTTSTN
-381 GACLVNASMMPMVL
+381 GTCLVEASML

-411 HRTLAGRLSGKFKTA
+411 RRTLAGRLTGTFKTA

-432 WTEGSTNAVP
+432 WKEGSTNAVP
-442 KVVAASEKDNSVFL
+442 KVVASGESSVFL
-456 FADADFLADEACT
+456 FADADFLADEACVQVVD
-469 ETINTLFGQQTILRG
+469 TLFGQQAALRG
-484 DNLAIFANI
+484 DNLALFANI

-522 RAEAEKQFRADA
+522 RAEAEKKFRAKA
-534 EKLQKEVNETS
+534 EDLQKKFNETN
-545 KELNELLQGK
+545 KKLNDLLQGK
-555 RGTNRQLVTQEIE
+555 HGTDRKLISQELESAIGE
-568 TRVNNLRRKKVET
+568 ARREKAKT
-581 QKKLKNVRK
+581 QKELKNVRK

-595 IENLGFKLKVINI
+595 IENLGFRLKVLNI
-608 CLMPLLVILF
+608 CLVPLLVVLF
-618 GIIRALFRRRR
+618 GIVHALLRRKR

>member
-1 MKNKKVFGLAV
+1 MKNKKAFALVLLA
-12 LAMILVIV
+12 LILVIV

-43 LSPGSKAALA
+43 LSPGSKAVLG
-53 KLDQKVTLKFFF
+53 KLDRKVTLKFFF
-65 SESAKDTPPSLKT
+65 SESAKDMPPSLKT

-96 NVVIET
+96 NVTLET

-130 PIYFGLVVTCGTQE
+130 PIYFGLVAVCGTQE

-176 VGVLSSIP
+176 VGVLSAIP
-184 GVLGEQMNPM
+184 GVLGEQPNPM
-194 MMQMRQR
+194 MMQRQR
-201 PSRGWVAFSE
+201 PSRGWIAFSE

-225 ESIDP
+225 ESIDD

-235 VVLHPKDLSEKTLFA
+235 VVVHPKDLSEKTLFA

-267 FSFKDFQTNA
+267 FSFKDFQA
-277 QQQNP
+277 SGQQQNP
-282 MMQMGGQAEPSTLG
+282 MMMQMGGQGGPSTLG

-302 GISFDTKKCVAD
+302 GVSFDTSKCVAD
-314 DKAAVQM
+314 DKASVQM
-321 RGPNGAVVTDSTVL
+321 RGRNGAVETDATL
-335 MLGKDN
+335 LDLGKAN
-341 VEKDVLT
+341 IAKDVLT
-348 ANISQLFFPFAGAL
+348 AGLSQLLLPYAGAL
-362 DFTPT
+362 EVTAKD
-367 EGLEFTPILTTSTN
+367 GLAFTPILTTSTN
-381 GACLVNASMMPMVL
+381 GTCLVEASML

-411 HRTLAGRLSGKFKTA
+411 RRTLAGRLTGTFKTA

-432 WTEGSTNAVP
+432 WKEGSTNAVP
-442 KVVAASEKDNSVFL
+442 KVVASGESSVFL
-456 FADADFLADEACT
+456 FADADFLADEACVQVVD
-469 ETINTLFGQQTILRG
+469 TLFGQQAALRG
-484 DNLAIFANI
+484 DNLALFANI

-522 RAEAEKQFRADA
+522 RAEAEKKFRAKA
-534 EKLQKEVNETS
+534 EDLQKKFNETN
-545 KELNELLQGK
+545 KKLNDLLQGK
-555 RGTNRQLVTQEIE
+555 HGTDRKLISQELESAIGE
-568 TRVNNLRRKKVET
+568 ARREKAKT
-581 QKKLKNVRK
+581 QKELKNVRK

-595 IENLGFKLKVINI
+595 IENLGFRLKVLNI
-608 CLMPLLVILF
+608 CLVPLLVVLF
-618 GIIRALFRRRR
+618 GIVHALLRRKR

>member
-12 LAMILVIV
+12 LALILVIV
-20 GAANYILSA
+20 GATNYILSA

-43 LSPGSKAALA
+43 LSPGSKAVLA

-65 SESAKDTPPSLKT
+65 SESAKDMPPSLKT

-114 AVKYGIEPQQA
+114 AVKYGVEPQQA

-151 PRMESTLEYEITR
+151 PRMESTLENEITR
-164 HITRAVWPERPV
+164 HITRVAWPERPV
-176 VGVLSSIP
+176 VGVLSAIP

-194 MMQMRQR
+194 MMQMRRR
-201 PSRGWVAFSE
+201 PSPGWVAFSE
-211 LKKDYDVREIAKDA
+211 LKKDYDLREIAKDA

-235 VVLHPKDLSEKTLFA
+235 VVIHPKDLSEKTLFA

-267 FSFKDFQTNA
+267 FSFKDLEASSQ

-282 MMQMGGQAEPSTLG
+282 MMQMGGQGGPSTLG
-296 KLFDAW
+296 KLFEKW
-302 GISFDTKKCVAD
+302 GISFDTSKCVAD

-321 RGPNGAVVTDSTVL
+321 RGRNGAVVTDATVL
-335 MLGKDN
+335 ELGKAN
-341 VEKDVLT
+341 IAKDVLT
-348 ANISQLFFPFAGAL
+348 AGISQLIIPYAGAL
-362 DFTPT
+362 EFTPS
-367 EGLEFTPILTTSTN
+367 EGLEFTPILTSSTN
-381 GACLVNASMMPMVL
+381 NACLVDASML
-395 QMGPAAIR
+395 QMGPEAIR
-403 DQIKPDGV
+403 GQIKPDGV
-411 HRTLAGRLSGKFKTA
+411 RRTLAGRLTGTFKTA

-432 WTEGSTNAVP
+432 WKEGSTNAVP
-442 KVVAASEKDNSVFL
+442 TVVESGKGFVFL
-456 FADADFLADEACT
+456 FADADFLSNEACV
-469 ETINTLFGQQTILRG
+469 EMVNTLFGQQAVLRG
-484 DNLAIFANI
+484 DNLSLFSNI
-493 VEQFAGREELI
+493 IEQFAGREELI

-515 FEVVREL
+515 FEVVRNL
-522 RAEAEKQFRADA
+522 RAEAEKKFRAKA
-534 EKLQKEVNETS
+534 EELQAKLNETS
-545 KELNELLQGK
+545 KKLNELLQGK
-555 RGTNRQLVTQEIE
+555 RGTDRQLVSQELESAIGE
-568 TRVNNLRRKKVET
+568 ARREKAKT
-581 QKKLKNVRK
+581 QKELKNVRK

-595 IENLGFKLKVINI
+595 IENLGFRLKTINI
-608 CLMPLLVILF
+608 CLVPLLVILF
-618 GIIRALFRRRR
+618 GIFRALLRRKR

>member
-1 MKNKKVFGLAV
+1 MKNKKVFALVLLA
-12 LAMILVIV
+12 LILVIV

-43 LSPGSKAALA
+43 LSPGSKAVLG
-53 KLDQKVTLKFFF
+53 KLDRKVTLKFFF
-65 SESAKDTPPSLKT
+65 SESAKDMPPSLKT

-96 NVVIET
+96 NVTLET

-130 PIYFGLVVTCGTQE
+130 PIYFGLVAVCGTQE

-176 VGVLSSIP
+176 VGVLSAIP

-194 MMQMRQR
+194 MMQMRRR
-201 PSRGWVAFSE
+201 PSPGWVAFSE
-211 LKKDYDVREIAKDA
+211 LKKDYDLREIAKDA
-225 ESIDP
+225 ESIDS

-235 VVLHPKDLSEKTLFA
+235 VVIHPKDLSEKTLFA

-267 FSFKDFQTNA
+267 FSFKDFEASSQ

-282 MMQMGGQAEPSTLG
+282 MMQMGGQGGPSTLG
-296 KLFDAW
+296 KLFEKW
-302 GISFDTKKCVAD
+302 GISFDTAKCVAD

-321 RGPNGAVVTDSTVL
+321 RGRNGAVVTDATVL
-335 MLGKDN
+335 ELGKAN
-341 VEKDVLT
+341 IAKDVLT
-348 ANISQLFFPFAGAL
+348 AGISQLIIPYAGAL
-362 DFTPT
+362 EFTPT
-367 EGLEFTPILTTSTN
+367 EGLEFTPILTSSTN
-381 GACLVNASMMPMVL
+381 NACLVDASML
-395 QMGPAAIR
+395 QMGPEAIR
-403 DQIKPDGV
+403 GQIKPDGV
-411 HRTLAGRLSGKFKTA
+411 RRTLAGRLTGTFKTA

-432 WTEGSTNAVP
+432 WKEGSTNAVP
-442 KVVAASEKDNSVFL
+442 TVVESGKGFVFL
-456 FADADFLADEACT
+456 FADADFLSNEACV
-469 ETINTLFGQQTILRG
+469 EMVNTLFGQQAVLRG
-484 DNLAIFANI
+484 DNLSLFSNI
-493 VEQFAGREELI
+493 IEQFAGREELI

-522 RAEAEKQFRADA
+522 RAEAEKKFRAKA
-534 EKLQKEVNETS
+534 EDLQKKFNETN
-545 KELNELLQGK
+545 KKLNDLLQGK
-555 RGTNRQLVTQEIE
+555 HGTDRKLISQELESAIGE
-568 TRVNNLRRKKVET
+568 ARREKAKT
-581 QKKLKNVRK
+581 QKELKNVRK

-595 IENLGFKLKVINI
+595 IENLGFRLKVLNI
-608 CLMPLLVILF
+608 CLVPLLVVLF
-618 GIIRALFRRRR
+618 GIVHALLRRKR

>member
-1 MKNKKVFGLAV
+1 MKNKKAFALVLLA
-12 LAMILVIV
+12 LILVIV

-43 LSPGSKAALA
+43 LSPGSKAVLG
-53 KLDQKVTLKFFF
+53 KLDRKVTLKFFF
-65 SESAKDTPPSLKT
+65 SESAKDMPPSLKT

-96 NVVIET
+96 NVTLET

-125 NPFGA
+125 NPFGS
-130 PIYFGLVVTCGTQE
+130 PIYFGLVAVCGTQE

-176 VGVLSSIP
+176 VGVLSAIP
-184 GVLGEQMNPM
+184 GVLGEQPNPM
-194 MMQMRQR
+194 MMQRQR
-201 PSRGWVAFSE
+201 PSRGWIAFSE

-225 ESIDP
+225 ESIDD

-235 VVLHPKDLSEKTLFA
+235 VVVHPKDLSEKTLFA

-267 FSFKDFQTNA
+267 FSFKDFQA
-277 QQQNP
+277 SGQQQNP
-282 MMQMGGQAEPSTLG
+282 MMMQMGGQGGPSTLG

-302 GISFDTKKCVAD
+302 GVSFDTSKCVAD
-314 DKAAVQM
+314 DKASVQM
-321 RGPNGAVVTDSTVL
+321 RGRNGAVETDATL
-335 MLGKDN
+335 LDLGKAN
-341 VEKDVLT
+341 IAKDVLT
-348 ANISQLFFPFAGAL
+348 AGLSQLLLPYAGAL
-362 DFTPT
+362 EVTAKD
-367 EGLEFTPILTTSTN
+367 GLAFTPILTTSTN
-381 GACLVNASMMPMVL
+381 GTCLVEASML

-411 HRTLAGRLSGKFKTA
+411 RRTLAGRLTGTFKTA

-432 WTEGSTNAVP
+432 WKEGSTNAVP
-442 KVVAASEKDNSVFL
+442 KVVASGESSVFL
-456 FADADFLADEACT
+456 FADADFLADEACVQVVD
-469 ETINTLFGQQTILRG
+469 TLFGQQAALRG
-484 DNLAIFANI
+484 DNLALFANI

-522 RAEAEKQFRADA
+522 RAEAEKKFRAKA
-534 EKLQKEVNETS
+534 EDLQKKFNETN
-545 KELNELLQGK
+545 KKLNDLLQGK
-555 RGTNRQLVTQEIE
+555 HGTDRKLISQELESAIGE
-568 TRVNNLRRKKVET
+568 ARREKAKT
-581 QKKLKNVRK
+581 QKELKNVRK

-595 IENLGFKLKVINI
+595 IENLGFRLKVLNI
-608 CLMPLLVILF
+608 CLVPLLVVLF
-618 GIIRALFRRRR
+618 GIVHALLRRKR

>member
-12 LAMILVIV
+12 LALILVIV
-20 GAANYILSA
+20 GATNYILSA

-43 LSPGSKAALA
+43 LSPGSKAVLA

-65 SESAKDTPPSLKT
+65 SESAKDMPPSLKT

-96 NVVIET
+96 NVAIET

-114 AVKYGIEPQQA
+114 AVKYGVEPQQA

-151 PRMESTLEYEITR
+151 PRMESTLENEITR
-164 HITRAVWPERPV
+164 HITRVVWPERPV

-194 MMQMRQR
+194 MMQMRRR
-201 PSRGWVAFSE
+201 PSPGWIAFSE
-211 LKKDYDVREIAKDA
+211 LKKDYDLREIAKDA
-225 ESIDP
+225 ESIDS

-235 VVLHPKDLSEKTLFA
+235 VVIHPKDLSEKTLFA

-267 FSFKDFQTNA
+267 FSFKDFEASSQ

-282 MMQMGGQAEPSTLG
+282 MMQMGGQGGPSTLG
-296 KLFDAW
+296 KLFEKW
-302 GISFDTKKCVAD
+302 GISFDTAKCVAD

-321 RGPNGAVVTDSTVL
+321 RGRNGAVVTDATVL
-335 MLGKDN
+335 ALGKAN
-341 VEKDVLT
+341 IEKDVLT
-348 ANISQLFFPFAGAL
+348 AGISQLIIPYAGAL
-362 DFTPT
+362 EFTPT
-367 EGLEFTPILTTSTN
+367 EGLEFTPILTSSTN
-381 GACLVNASMMPMVL
+381 NACLVDASML
-395 QMGPAAIR
+395 QMGPEAIR

-411 HRTLAGRLSGKFKTA
+411 RRTLAGRLTGTFKTA

-432 WTEGSTNAVP
+432 WKEGSTNAVP
-442 KVVAASEKDNSVFL
+442 AVVESGKGFVFL
-456 FADADFLADEACT
+456 FADADFLSDQACVDVVD
-469 ETINTLFGQQTILRG
+469 TLFGKQAVLRG
-484 DNLAIFANI
+484 DNIALFSNI
-493 VEQFAGREELI
+493 IEQFAGREELI

-515 FEVVREL
+515 FEVVRDL
-522 RAEAEKQFRADA
+522 RAEAEKKFRAKA
-534 EKLQKEVNETS
+534 EELQAKLNETS
-545 KELNELLQGK
+545 KKLNDLLQGK
-555 RGTNRQLVTQEIE
+555 RGTDRQLVSQELESAIGE
-568 TRVNNLRRKKVET
+568 ARREKAKT
-581 QKKLKNVRK
+581 QKELKNVRK

-595 IENLGFKLKVINI
+595 IENLGFRLKVVNI
-608 CLMPLLVILF
+608 CLVPLLVILF
-618 GIIRALFRRRR
+618 GIFRAVLRRRR

>member
-1 MKNKKVFGLAV
+1 MKNKKVFGLV
-12 LAMILVIV
+12 LLALILVIV
-20 GAANYILSA
+20 GATNYILSA

-43 LSPGSKAALA
+43 LSPGSKAVLA

-65 SESAKDTPPSLKT
+65 SESAKDMPPSLKT

-84 DLLGEYERAGNG
+84 DLLREYERAGKG

-114 AVKYGIEPQQA
+114 AVKYGVEPQQA

-151 PRMESTLEYEITR
+151 PRMESTLENEITR
-164 HITRAVWPERPV
+164 HITRVVWPERPV

-194 MMQMRQR
+194 MMQMRRR
-201 PSRGWVAFSE
+201 PSSGWVAFSE
-211 LKKDYDVREIAKDA
+211 LKKDYDLREIAKDA

-235 VVLHPKDLSEKTLFA
+235 VVIHPKDLSEKTLFA

-267 FSFKDFQTNA
+267 FSFKDFEACSQ

-282 MMQMGGQAEPSTLG
+282 MMQMGGQGGPSTLG

-302 GISFDTKKCVAD
+302 GITFDTTKCVAD
-314 DKAAVQM
+314 DQAAVQM
-321 RGPNGAVVTDSTVL
+321 KGRNGTVVTDATVL
-335 MLGKDN
+335 ELGKPN
-341 VEKDVLT
+341 IAKDVLT
-348 ANISQLFFPFAGAL
+348 AGASQLIIPFAGAL
-362 DFTPT
+362 EFKPT
-367 EGLEFTPILTTSTN
+367 EGLAFTPILTTSTN
-381 GACLVNASMMPMVL
+381 GACLVDATML
-395 QMGPAAIR
+395 QMGSEAIR

-411 HRTLAGRLSGKFKTA
+411 RRTLAGSLSGTFKTA

-432 WTEGSTNAVP
+432 WKEGSTNAVP
-442 KVVAASEKDNSVFL
+442 AVVESGKGFVFL
-456 FADADFLADEACT
+456 FADADFLSDQACV
-469 ETINTLFGQQTILRG
+469 EVVNTLFGQQAVLRG
-484 DNLAIFANI
+484 DNIALFSNVI
-493 VEQFAGREELI
+493 EQFAGREELI

-515 FEVVREL
+515 FEVVRNL
-522 RAEAEKQFRADA
+522 RAEAEKKFRAKAEDLQ
-534 EKLQKEVNETS
+534 EKLNETS
-545 KELNELLQGK
+545 KKLNDLLKGK
-555 RGTNRQLVTQEIE
+555 HGTDRQLVSQELESAIGE
-568 TRVNNLRRKKVET
+568 ARREKAKT
-581 QKKLKNVRK
+581 QKELKNVRK

-595 IENLGFKLKVINI
+595 IENLGFKLKMANI
-608 CLMPLLVILF
+608 CLVPLLVILF
-618 GIIRALFRRRR
+618 GIVHALIRRRK

>member
-1 MKNKKVFGLAV
+1 MKNKKAFALVLLA
-12 LAMILVIV
+12 LILVIV

-29 LSARVDLTAEQLYT
+29 LSARVDLTAEHLYT
-43 LSPGSKAALA
+43 LSPGSKAVLG
-53 KLDQKVTLKFFF
+53 KLDRKVTLKFFF
-65 SESAKDTPPSLKT
+65 SESAKDMPPSLKT

-96 NVVIET
+96 NVTLET

-130 PIYFGLVVTCGTQE
+130 PIYFGLVAVCGTQE

-176 VGVLSSIP
+176 VGVLSAIP
-184 GVLGEQMNPM
+184 GVLGEQPNPM
-194 MMQMRQR
+194 MMQRQR
-201 PSRGWVAFSE
+201 PSRGWIAFSE

-225 ESIDP
+225 ESIDD

-235 VVLHPKDLSEKTLFA
+235 VVVHPKDLSEKTLFA
-250 IDQFVIKGG
+250 IDQFIIKGG

-267 FSFKDFQTNA
+267 FSFKDFEASA

-282 MMQMGGQAEPSTLG
+282 MMMQMGGQGGPSTLG

-302 GISFDTKKCVAD
+302 GVSFDTSKCVAD
-314 DKAAVQM
+314 DKASVQM
-321 RGPNGAVVTDSTVL
+321 RGRNGAVETDATL
-335 MLGKDN
+335 LDLGKAN
-341 VEKDVLT
+341 IAKDVLT
-348 ANISQLFFPFAGAL
+348 AGLSQLLLPYAGAL
-362 DFTPT
+362 EVTAKD
-367 EGLEFTPILTTSTN
+367 GLAFTPILTTSTN
-381 GACLVNASMMPMVL
+381 GACLVEASML

-411 HRTLAGRLSGKFKTA
+411 RRTLAGRLTGTFKTA

-432 WTEGSTNAVP
+432 WKEGSTNAVP
-442 KVVAASEKDNSVFL
+442 KVVASGESSVFL
-456 FADADFLADEACT
+456 FADADFLADEACVQVVD
-469 ETINTLFGQQTILRG
+469 TLFGQQAALRG
-484 DNLAIFANI
+484 DNLALFANI

-522 RAEAEKQFRADA
+522 RAEAEKKFRAKA
-534 EKLQKEVNETS
+534 EDLQKKFNETN
-545 KELNELLQGK
+545 KKLNDLLQGK
-555 RGTNRQLVTQEIE
+555 HGTDRKLISQELESAIGE
-568 TRVNNLRRKKVET
+568 ARREKAKT
-581 QKKLKNVRK
+581 QKELKNVRK

-595 IENLGFKLKVINI
+595 IENLGFRLKVLNI
-608 CLMPLLVILF
+608 CLVPLLVVLF
-618 GIIRALFRRRR
+618 GIVHALLRRKR

>member
-12 LAMILVIV
+12 LALILVIV
-20 GAANYILSA
+20 GATNYILSA

-43 LSPGSKAALA
+43 LSPGSRAVLA

-65 SESAKDTPPSLKT
+65 SESAKDMPSSLKT

-114 AVKYGIEPQQA
+114 AVKYGVEPQQA

-151 PRMESTLEYEITR
+151 PRMESTLENEITR
-164 HITRAVWPERPV
+164 HITRVAWPERPV
-176 VGVLSSIP
+176 VGVLSAIP

-194 MMQMRQR
+194 MMQMRRR
-201 PSRGWVAFSE
+201 PSPGWVAFSE
-211 LKKDYDVREIAKDA
+211 LKKDYDLREIAKDA

-235 VVLHPKDLSEKTLFA
+235 VVIHPKDLSEKTLFA

-267 FSFKDFQTNA
+267 FSFKDFEASSQ

-282 MMQMGGQAEPSTLG
+282 MMQMGGQGGPSTLG
-296 KLFDAW
+296 KLFEKW
-302 GISFDTKKCVAD
+302 GISFDTSKCVAD

-321 RGPNGAVVTDSTVL
+321 RGRNGAVVTDATVL
-335 MLGKDN
+335 ELGKAN
-341 VEKDVLT
+341 IAKDVLT
-348 ANISQLFFPFAGAL
+348 AGISQLIIPYAGAL
-362 DFTPT
+362 EFTPS
-367 EGLEFTPILTTSTN
+367 EGLEFTPILTSSTN
-381 GACLVNASMMPMVL
+381 NACLVDASML
-395 QMGPAAIR
+395 QMGPEAIR
-403 DQIKPDGV
+403 GQIKPDGV
-411 HRTLAGRLSGKFKTA
+411 RRTLAGRLTGTFKTA

-432 WTEGSTNAVP
+432 WKEGSTNAVP
-442 KVVAASEKDNSVFL
+442 TVVESGKGFVFL
-456 FADADFLADEACT
+456 FADADFLSNEACV
-469 ETINTLFGQQTILRG
+469 EMVNTLFGQQAVLRG
-484 DNLAIFANI
+484 DNLSLFSNI
-493 VEQFAGREELI
+493 IEQFAGREELI

-515 FEVVREL
+515 FEVVRNL
-522 RAEAEKQFRADA
+522 RAEAEKKFRAKA
-534 EKLQKEVNETS
+534 EELQAKLNETS
-545 KELNELLQGK
+545 KKLNELLQGK
-555 RGTNRQLVTQEIE
+555 RGTDRQLVSQELESAIGE
-568 TRVNNLRRKKVET
+568 ARREKAKT
-581 QKKLKNVRK
+581 QKELKNVRK

-595 IENLGFKLKVINI
+595 IENLGFRLKVVNI
-608 CLMPLLVILF
+608 CLVPLLVILF
-618 GIIRALFRRRR
+618 GIFRAVLRRKR